1 VKPSLAVFLHSDRY
15 DRVYQ
20 AVGLVL
26 TASSMGWPCH
36 LFLFYGALGS
46 YLAGAWDVVN
56 IAATGEDA
64 SWINTLQG
72 SLEADN
78 LPSCYDMLEKA
89 RGETGGVRVY
99 ACSASC
105 KALRADVASVRERVD
120 EVVGLPTMLRI
131 AEEARHVLYV

>member
-1 VKPSLAVFLHSDRY
+1 MKPSLVVFLHSDRY

-20 AVGLVL
+20 AVSLVL

-46 YLAGAWDVVN
+46 YLTGAWDVVN
-56 IAATGEDA
+56 IRTAGEDA
-64 SWINTLQG
+64 SWMNTLQI
-72 SLEADN
+72 SLEAGN
-78 LPSCYDMLEKA
+78 QPSCYEMLEKA
-89 RGETGGVRVY
+89 RGETGGIRVY

-105 KALRADVASVRERVD
+105 KALGVDIASVREKVD